1 MKKLRVLVFIS
12 CGIILIL
19 ESFGQT
25 FEIKAGVN
33 LSTMLSKDDRSTYS
47 DDYSLTPRLLFGLT
61 AEFPINQIFS
71 FETGLMFSSK
81 GYKLDSSY
89 KLYEDS
95 EPSRIYQNLIL
106 NYIDIP
112 LSLKTTTSFLRFPIY
127 GIIGPYVG
135 IGLNGK
141 LIADEMSG
149 GVIER
154 KEYEQQ
160 FGSDGSWERVDYGLQ
175 VGAGIVI
182 GKFDFGLNYAYGL
195 ANISQQS
202 PYIAK
207 NRIIGLTL
215 GYKFKTKEPSP

>member
-1 MKKLRVLVFIS
+1 MFIF

-33 LSTMLSKDDRSTYS
+33 LSTMISKDDRSTYS
-47 DDYSLTPRLLFGLT
+47 DDYTLTPRLLFGLT

-71 FETGLMFSSK
+71 FETGLLFSSK
-81 GYKLDSSY
+81 GYKLDSYY

-95 EPSRIYQNLIL
+95 EPNRIYQNAIL

-112 LSLKTTTSFLRFPIY
+112 LSLKTATSFLRFPIY
-127 GIIGPYVG
+127 GMIGPYVG

-141 LIADEMSG
+141 FIADELSG

-154 KEYEQQ
+154 REYKQQ
-160 FGSDGSWERVDYGLQ
+160 FGSDGSWKRFDYGLQ
-175 VGAGIVI
+175 VGTGIVI

-195 ANISQQS
+195 ANISQHS

-215 GYKFKTKEPSP
+215 GYKFKTKEPSPIIK